1 MKIAVQMIGYFM
13 PYLKEGKEV
22 ELSFAKKSLENV
34 KEMGYDGVQ
43 LSGFGR
49 LSDEIIDFYRD
60 TCKELD
66 LKIVA
71 THINYLDLTEKL
83 DLVIKAHKEWKCNL
97 CGIGAMPMSYQEKE
111 EKYIEFSNII
121 DKIGENLIEENIY
134 FMYHMHA
141 FEFIKFNNKFGLD
154 ILMENTSPKNVRLL
168 IDTYWAQYG
177 GVSILDLIDKYRD
190 RLDTIHLKDMKIVS
204 TGEKFFDLGK
214 QVICSLGEGNID
226 FKPVVEKI
234 KELKIDWIIIEQD
247 YSLTNDINGD
257 YKKSLEFL
265 KKIV

>member
-13 PYLKEGKEV
+13 PYLKEGKSV
-22 ELSFAKKSLENV
+22 ELSFAKESLINA

-49 LSDEIIDFYRD
+49 VTDEIIDFYRD

-66 LKIVA
+66 LKIIA
-71 THINYLDLTEKL
+71 THINFLDLTQNLEM
-83 DLVIKAHKEWKCNL
+83 VIKAHKEWGCDL
-97 CGIGAMPMSYQEKE
+97 CGIGAMPMEYQGSY
-111 EKYIEFSNII
+111 EKYVEFSNII
-121 DKIGENLIEENIY
+121 NKIGGDLLKENIF

-141 FEFIKFNNKFGLD
+141 FEFMKFNKKFGLD
-154 ILMENTSPKNVRLL
+154 ILMENTNKENVKLL

-177 GVSILDLIDKYRD
+177 GVNILSLIDKYSD
-190 RLDTIHLKDMKIVS
+190 RLNTIHLKDMKIVS

-214 QVICSLGEGNID
+214 QVICPLGEGNIA
-226 FKPVVEKI
+226 FEPIVEKM
-234 KELKIDWIIIEQD
+234 KSLKIDWIIIEQD
-247 YSLTNDINGD
+247 YSLDEDISGD

>member
-13 PYLKEGKEV
+13 PYLKEGKAV
-22 ELSFAKKSLENV
+22 ELSFAKEALKNA

-49 LSDEIIDFYRD
+49 VTNEIIDFYRD
-60 TCKELD
+60 TCKELG

-71 THINYLDLTEKL
+71 THINYLDLTENL
-83 DLVIKAHKEWKCNL
+83 DLVIKAHKEWNCDL
-97 CGIGAMPMSYQEKE
+97 CGIGAMPINYQGSY
-111 EKYIEFSNII
+111 EKYIEFANII
-121 DKIGENLIEENIY
+121 DGIGKSLLKENIF

-141 FEFIKFNNKFGLD
+141 FEFMKFNNKFGLE
-154 ILMENTSPKNVRLL
+154 ILMENTSIKNVKLL

-177 GVSILDLIDKYRD
+177 GVNILALIDRYSD
-190 RLDTIHLKDMKIVS
+190 RINTIHLKDMKIIS

-214 QVICSLGEGNID
+214 QVICPLGEGNID
-226 FKPVVEKI
+226 FKPIVEKI
-234 KELKIDWIIIEQD
+234 KKLKIDWIIIEQD
-247 YSLTNDINGD
+247 YSLDNDINGD
-257 YKKSLEFL
+257 YKKSLDFL